1 MTIDQSLTKNVKGD
15 RVIWIVVIF
24 LSLFSLLAVYSSTGT
39 LAYKKHH
46 GNTEYYL
53 FKHFMILAFGFA
65 LMYGTH
71 LIRYTNYSW
80 ISRLGMLVT
89 LPLLLV
95 TLLSG
100 TNLNEANRWL
110 TVPIVNLT
118 FQSSDVAKLFLI
130 MYLARVLSKKQEL
143 VQDFKKGFLPV
154 ITPVIL
160 VTILILPANFST
172 AAILFTS
179 CLVLMFIGRISMK
192 YMISLVLLGIAG
204 IVMIFLL
211 AITFPGFFPRGGTW
225 VARVERHFNPD
236 QELDSDA
243 TYQVDQ
249 AKIAI
254 VQGGVFGKSPGKSTQ
269 RNFLPHPYSD
279 FIFAIIVEEYG
290 IVGGSFVLLL
300 YLILFFRVI
309 RIAAKSQGN
318 FGSLLSIGIGFS
330 LIFQAMINMAVA
342 VNLFPVTGQTLP
354 MISMGGTS
362 IWFTCISIGII
373 LSVSRT
379 SEIETEGGTE
389 LEVLQEPRLMVKTQP
404 VAAT

>member
-1 MTIDQSLTKNVKGD
+1 MTSTLKFAKNVKGD
-15 RVIWIVVIF
+15 RVIWVVVIL
-24 LSLFSLLAVYSSTGT
+24 LSIFSLLAVYSSTGT

-53 FKHFMILAFGFA
+53 FKHFMILAFGLA

-71 LIRYTNYSW
+71 LIRYTQYSW
-80 ISRLGMLVT
+80 ISRIGMVIT
-89 LPLLLV
+89 IPLLILTLV
-95 TLLSG
+95 SG

-143 VQDFKKGFLPV
+143 VQDFRKGFLPV
-154 ITPVIL
+154 IIPVIL

-172 AAILFTS
+172 AAILFAT
-179 CLVLMFIGRISMK
+179 CLVLMFIGRVSMK
-192 YMISLVLLGIAG
+192 YMISLIILGIAALV
-204 IVMIFLL
+204 IIFLL
-211 AITFPGFFPRGGTW
+211 AVNFPNLFSRGTTW
-225 VARVERHFNPD
+225 VARLDHFINKTEAD
-236 QELDSDA
+236 VDA

-254 VQGGVFGKSPGKSTQ
+254 VQGGIIGKSPGKSTQ

-279 FIFAIIVEEYG
+279 FIFAIIIEEYG

-309 RIAAKSQGN
+309 KIASRSQGN

-330 LIFQAMINMAVA
+330 LVFQALINMAVA

-354 MISMGGTS
+354 LVSMGGTS
-362 IWFTCISIGII
+362 IWFTSISLGII

-379 SEIETEGGTE
+379 TEIETQGGTE
-389 LEVLQEPRLMVKTQP
+389 VEVLQEPKLISKPQIAP
-404 VAAT
+404 AI

>member
-1 MTIDQSLTKNVKGD
+1 MLKVVKDIKGD
-15 RVIWIVVIF
+15 KVIWIVVVI
-24 LSLFSLLAVYSSTGT
+24 LCIFSLLAVYSSTGT
-39 LAYKKHH
+39 LAYKKQH

-53 FKHFMILAFGFA
+53 FKHFMILAFGLG
-65 LMYGTH
+65 LMYITH
-71 LIRYTNYSW
+71 LVKYTYYSR
-80 ISRLGMLVT
+80 ISQIGLFLT
-89 LPLLLV
+89 IPLLLV
-95 TLLSG
+95 TLISG

-143 VQDFKKGFLPV
+143 VQDFRKGFLPV
-154 ITPVIL
+154 IIPVIA

-172 AAILFTS
+172 AAILFVT
-179 CLVLMFIGRISMK
+179 CIVLMFIGRISLK
-192 YMISLVLLGIAG
+192 YMISLAVLGVIG
-204 IVMIFLL
+204 IVMIFFLSK
-211 AITFPGFFPRGGTW
+211 TFPALFPRGTTW
-225 VARVERHFNPD
+225 VGRIDHFINKKEADP
-236 QELDSDA
+236 DA

-254 VQGGVFGKSPGKSTQ
+254 VQGGILGKSPGKSTQ

-279 FIFAIIVEEYG
+279 FIFAIIIEEYG
-290 IVGGSFVLLL
+290 LVGGSFVLLL

-309 RIAAKSQGN
+309 RIATRSQGN

-330 LIFQAMINMAVA
+330 LVFQALINMAVA

-354 MISMGGTS
+354 LVSMGGTS
-362 IWFTCISIGII
+362 IWFTSISLGII

-379 SEIETEGGTE
+379 SEIETKNGTE
-389 LEVLQEPRLMVKTQP
+389 VEILQEPTRDNNPLKVP
-404 VAAT
+404 AT